1 MGKKIF
7 LQLILVSSIIIIFAS
22 FYNVY
27 FAKEEIIIKTSN
39 ETELKKESL
48 DKKKSNIIHNI
59 EYTSKDAVGNSYLI
73 TSELGELNDDQPE
86 LILMKSVK
94 AQISLIDST
103 PITISA
109 DNAVYNNI
117 NYNTNFYGNVLIA
130 YTDHMIKSNNFDLV
144 FEKNVGIISNN
155 IIYKN
160 LNTKLEADKVEID
173 LITKNSKIFMNKKS
187 EKIKITSID

>member
-7 LQLILVSSIIIIFAS
+7 LQLILVSSIIIIVAS
-22 FYNVY
+22 FYNIY

-173 LITKNSKIFMNKKS
+173 LITKNSKIFMNEKS
-187 EKIKITSID
+187 KKIKITNTD

>member
-39 ETELKKESL
+39 ETEVKKESL

-59 EYTSKDAVGNSYLI
+59 EYTSKDSVGNSYLI

-103 PITISA
+103 PITISS

-117 NYNTNFYGNVLIA
+117 NYNTNFYGNVLIT
-130 YTDHMIKSNNFDLV
+130 YTDHMIESNNFDLV

-173 LITKNSKIFMNKKS
+173 LITKNSKIFMNEKS
-187 EKIKITSID
+187 KKIKITNID

>member
-173 LITKNSKIFMNKKS
+173 LITKNSKIFMNEKS
-187 EKIKITSID
+187 KKIKITNTD